1 MNMRTEKWK
10 LCKGIV
16 DPDVEDEIARE
27 ILKKFSQEVL
37 ESFYFSD
44 PRLTKDGER
53 TRKLFEVLTL
63 LGDKMGY
70 KVYSHSLSPEFREEH
85 KEEDGRPKFVNREW
99 LYDLIWYTEDNAR
112 GYSPKDFPLLVESEW
127 RNKRSGD
134 KTGDKRSGIKYD
146 FQKLLLSNTGLR
158 LMIFR
163 IAKESYLDDLTLYF
177 QEAIDGYRPLEEGRF
192 LFVAFCHTKKAF
204 YYWYKRK

>member
-1 MNMRTEKWK
+1 MGTKKWK
-10 LCKGIV
+10 LCKGGV
-16 DPDVEDEIARE
+16 DFDVEDLIARE
-27 ILKKFSQEVL
+27 ILKKFSKEVL

-44 PRLTKDGER
+44 PRLIKRGER

-70 KVYSHSLSPEFREEH
+70 KVYSHSLSPEFMEEH
-85 KEEDGRPKFVNREW
+85 KEEGGRPRFVNREW
-99 LYDLIWYTEDNAR
+99 LYDLIWYTEDNVI
-112 GYSPKDFPLLVESEW
+112 GYCPKDFTLLVESEW
-127 RNKRSGD
+127 ENKRRGD
-134 KTGDKRSGIKYD
+134 KTGDSQSGIKYD

-163 IAKESYLDDLTLYF
+163 ITEESDLDDLTLYF
-177 QEAIDGYRPLEEGRF
+177 HKAIDGYRPLEKGRF
-192 LFVAFCHTKKAF
+192 LFVAFCNKKKAF